1 MPRVR
6 DTGSKRSEAGI
17 RVLHDAARRDYREP
31 GGPRPIRVYEWEP
44 RSPAGTPVPLVLVS
58 HGTGGSGGDMQ
69 WLVEPLVA
77 AGFRVIAVDHHG
89 NNYVDGYEPEGFLFV
104 WERPR
109 DLTFVLDVL
118 ANEQPHGPVGAA
130 GFSVGGYPV
139 AALAGARLDP
149 QGVAAALTGRRRCHP
164 FRSFLA
170 C

>member
-1 MPRVR
+1 M
-6 DTGSKRSEAGI
+6 AGLS
-17 RVLHDAARRDYREP
+17 RTE
-31 GGPRPIRVYEWEP
+31 
-44 RSPAGTPVPLVLVS
+44 SPAAHPGLRVGAAIPGWNARAHGCRS
-58 HGTGGSGGDMQ
+58 RGTGGSGSDMR

-130 GFSVGGYPV
+130 GFSVGGEDFFEPEPADPAMRSRV
-139 AALAGARLDP
+139 GADAAGFFREH
-149 QGVAAALTGRRRCHP
+149 LT
-164 FRSFLA
+164 
-170 C
+170 

>member
-1 MPRVR
+1 MR
-6 DTGSKRSEAGI
+6 
-17 RVLHDAARRDYREP
+17 
-31 GGPRPIRVYEWEP
+31 
-44 RSPAGTPVPLVLVS
+44 
-58 HGTGGSGGDMQ
+58 

-130 GFSVGGYPV
+130 GFSVGGYTV
-139 AALAGARLDP
+139 AGPSRRASRSARRRRSLDRAGA
-149 QGVAAALTGRRRCHP
+149 AATNSRRGLICRTPESGPPSKSPPVSARC
-164 FRSFLA
+164 
-170 C
+170 

>member
-1 MPRVR
+1 MR
-6 DTGSKRSEAGI
+6 
-17 RVLHDAARRDYREP
+17 
-31 GGPRPIRVYEWEP
+31 
-44 RSPAGTPVPLVLVS
+44 
-58 HGTGGSGGDMQ
+58 

-89 NNYVDGYEPEGFLFV
+89 NNYVGGYEPEGFLFV

-118 ANEQPHGPVGAA
+118 ADEQPHGPVGAA
-130 GFSVGGYPV
+130 GFSVGGYTL

-149 QGVAAALTGRRRCHP
+149 QRVAAALTGGRRCHS
-164 FRSFLA
+164 FRSFQA